1 MPLIST
7 PNKPIGMKLTENKRG
22 RYRHVDQKKFA
33 DKYDKIFENKE
44 KGEKNERPNQNHG
57 SSC

>member
-7 PNKPIGMKLTENKRG
+7 PNKPISMKLTENKRG

-33 DKYDKIFENKE
+33 DNYDKIFGKKDKE
-44 KGEKNERPNQNHG
+44 EKDER
-57 SSC
+57 

>member
-7 PNKPIGMKLTENKRG
+7 PNKPISMKLTENKRG

-33 DKYDKIFENKE
+33 DNYDKIFGKKD
-44 KGEKNERPNQNHG
+44 KGEKNEG
-57 SSC
+57 